1 MPFTG
6 TIDVRYADLD
16 GMNHLNHVTYVEYME
31 DIRLDYFEEV
41 LDLDL
46 ENPGLVIAEVSVE
59 YSAPITRG
67 ETVEIE
73 VEVPSLDDKSFPM
86 AYTVRREDGAVA
98 ATAET
103 VQVAVD
109 SDGARELP
117 DDWRAAI
124 REFEGLD

>member
-16 GMNHLNHVTYVEYME
+16 GMNHLNHVTYVAYLE
-31 DIRLDYFEEV
+31 DIRLDYFEEI

-46 ENPGLVIAEVSVE
+46 ENPGLVIVEVSIE
-59 YSAPITRG
+59 YMAPITRG

-73 VEVPSLDDKSFPM
+73 IEVPSLDEKNFPM
-86 AYTVRREDGAVA
+86 EYTVRREDGAIV

-103 VQVAVD
+103 MQVAVN
-109 SDGARELP
+109 SDDVCELP
-117 DDWRAAI
+117 ARLAGRDP
-124 REFEGLD
+124 EV